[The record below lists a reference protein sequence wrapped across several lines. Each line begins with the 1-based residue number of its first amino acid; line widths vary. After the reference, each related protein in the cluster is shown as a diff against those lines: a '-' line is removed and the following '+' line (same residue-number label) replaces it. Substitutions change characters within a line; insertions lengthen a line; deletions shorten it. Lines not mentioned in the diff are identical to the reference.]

1 MEKITYVTQAFVP
14 EKQKYLNYIDK
25 IWENKILTNQGPLLQ
40 EFEIRLK
47 NFLNLKNIQFLTNGT
62 LPLQLAIRS
71 LGIEDSE
78 IITTPFSYVAT
89 VSSILWERCEPV
101 FVDIESENFSIDVDK
116 IEKAITS
123 KTKAIMA
130 VHCFGFP
137 CDVDKLQKI
146 ADKNNLKLIY
156 DGAHA
161 FGCKINGKSLLSFG
175 DISTCSFHST
185 KLFHTI
191 EGGAIICNN
200 DALNKKIDLMK
211 RFGHNHDEHIIL
223 GINAKASEFQ
233 SAMGLCNLDEI
244 YKIIQN
250 RRNTYEFYKKNL
262 DSNLKIPLL
271 KDNLEYNY
279 GYFPVI
285 FENEA
290 QLIRI
295 FQELNKENIFP
306 RKYFYPSLNKLA
318 YLKSFYS
325 CPISEDIS
333 SRIACLP
340 LYFGI
345 EKDVILKICQI
356 INKNL

>member
-1 MEKITYVTQAFVP
+1 MKKKINVTKTYLPNKGKFSN
-14 EKQKYLNYIDK
+14 YLDK
-25 IWENKILTNQGPLLQ
+25 IWDIGILTNQGPLLQ
-40 EFEIRLK
+40 ELENRLK
-47 NFLNLKNIQFLTNGT
+47 NFLELKNIQFLTNGT
-62 LPLQLAIRS
+62 LPLQIAIRA
-71 LGIEDSE
+71 LELEDSE

-89 VSSILWERCEPV
+89 VSSILWERCKPV
-101 FVDIESENFSIDVDK
+101 FVDIEPENFSIDVDK
-116 IEKAITS
+116 IQQAITS

-137 CDVDKLQKI
+137 CNVDKLQKI

-175 DISTCSFHST
+175 DISTCSFHAT

-200 DALNKKIDLMK
+200 DELNKKIDLMK
-211 RFGHNHDEHIIL
+211 RFGHNHDEHVML

-244 YKIIQN
+244 SKIIQN
-250 RRNTYEFYKKNL
+250 RRNTYEFYKKHL
-262 DSNLKIPLL
+262 DSNLKIPSI
-271 KDNLEYNY
+271 KGNLEYNY

-285 FENEA
+285 FENEVK
-290 QLIRI
+290 LKKI
-295 FQELNKENIFP
+295 FQKLNEENIFP
-306 RKYFYPSLNKLA
+306 RRYFYPSLNKLA
-318 YLKSFYS
+318 YLKSLYS

-340 LYFGI
+340 LYFDI
-345 EKDVILKICQI
+345 EKDVVLKICQI

>member
-1 MEKITYVTQAFVP
+1 MKEKINVTKTYLPNKGKFSN
-14 EKQKYLNYIDK
+14 YLDK
-25 IWENKILTNQGPLLQ
+25 IWDIGILTNQGPLLQ

-130 VHCFGFP
+130 VQCFGFP

-161 FGCKINGKSLLSFG
+161 FGCKINGKSLLSYG
-175 DISTCSFHST
+175 DISTCSFHAT

-200 DALNKKIDLMK
+200 DKLNKKIDLMK
-211 RFGHNHDEHIIL
+211 RFGHNHDEHLML

-244 YKIIQN
+244 DSIIQN
-250 RRNTYEFYKKNL
+250 RRDTYDLYKSNL
-262 DSNLKIPLL
+262 NNSLKIPSL
-271 KDNLEYNY
+271 KDDFKYNY
-279 GYFPVI
+279 AYFPVI
-285 FENEA
+285 FDNES
-290 QLIRI
+290 QLKLV
-295 FQELNKENIFP
+295 FQKLNEENIFP
-306 RKYFYPSLNKLA
+306 RRYFYPSLNKLT
-318 YLKSFYS
+318 YLKSFYP

-333 SRIACLP
+333 SKIACLP
-340 LYFGI
+340 LYFDI
-345 EKDVILKICQI
+345 EKDIVLKICQI